1 MGVGQKAVRSI
12 NKAIRQ
18 IVREYYFF
26 QELEKD
32 LKDLKQA
39 IKEGKRKQEVK
50 DIKLAFKDFKYIGRA
65 ERRFNNYEK
74 LVEEFF
80 KLLGQKVISEKET
93 SDLISRI

>member
-39 IKEGKRKQEVK
+39 IKEGKR
-50 DIKLAFKDFKYIGRA
+50 ARS
-65 ERRFNNYEK
+65 ERY
-74 LVEEFF
+74 
-80 KLLGQKVISEKET
+80 
-93 SDLISRI
+93 